1 MEKVDICIIGGGMA
15 GASVAYRLARSASV
29 LLLEREPYV
38 GYHSTGRSAALFHPQ
53 YGSPVIRALTRASS
67 AFMHA
72 PPAAFG
78 TVLSER
84 GAIVL
89 GRPDQQA
96 ALAHHEQVAAAS
108 GQTLNRL
115 GPAEVVEK
123 VPSLRREAVGWGL
136 YDPLSMDMDVEAL
149 LQGYLREARQHGL
162 KVVTSADI
170 SAIRRADGRWQVLAP
185 TIEVSAEVVVNAAGA
200 WADEVAR
207 LAGVAPLG
215 LVPHRRTAFTFDPPE
230 GVSAARWP
238 MVADAEEQFYF
249 KPDAGRVLGSLAEE
263 VATAPA
269 DVQPDD
275 LDVAIAVDRI
285 EGALDFPIRRVV
297 RAWAGL
303 RTFGPDRNPV
313 SGFEPRTPGFYWHA
327 GLGGYG
333 IQTSAALSAFAA
345 GQIVGAPHEGE
356 LADGSVGLAQLGP
369 ERLRR

>member
-1 MEKVDICIIGGGMA
+1 MDNVDICIIGGGMA
-15 GASVAYRLARSASV
+15 GAAVAYRLAPVARV
-29 LLLEREPYV
+29 LLLEREPFV

-53 YGSPVIRALTRASS
+53 YGSPVIRALTRASA

-72 PPAAFG
+72 PPVSFG
-78 TVLSER
+78 TILTDR

-108 GQTLNRL
+108 GQSLTRL
-115 GPAEVVEK
+115 SPAEVLEK
-123 VPSLRREAVGWGL
+123 VPSLRRDAIGWGL

-149 LQGYLREARQHGL
+149 LQGYLREARHHGL
-162 KVVTSADI
+162 KVATSAGI
-170 SAIRRADGRWQVLAP
+170 QAIQREHGRWRVIAP
-185 TIEVSAEVVVNAAGA
+185 TIEVVADVVVNAAGA
-200 WADEVAR
+200 WADDIAR

-230 GVSAARWP
+230 GVSAAHWP

-263 VATAPA
+263 VATAAA

-275 LDVAIAVDRI
+275 LDVAVAVDRI
-285 EGALDFPIRRVV
+285 EGVLDFPIRRVV

-313 SGFEPRTPGFYWHA
+313 SGFEPEAPGFYWHA

-333 IQTSAALSAFAA
+333 IQISAALSEFAA
-345 GQIVGAPHEGE
+345 TQIAGHPLDREFT
-356 LADGSVGLAQLGP
+356 DGGVSLAQLGP
-369 ERLRR
+369 ARLRR